1 MPPKAPAEFE
11 LRDDETLI
19 TVLRQH
25 PVTIV
30 PMLSLA
36 ALLIFSSAF
45 LLFPLFSYGPIGMA
59 VDAALFL
66 GGGYLAFR
74 KTFLWLYTFFVVTN
88 TRIVDVERKGFF
100 DRHVSE
106 FLFGKIQD
114 VSYRVRGLWQMI
126 FRCGHIFIQ
135 SYSGTATLKLRN
147 VTNPQ
152 EVQRLVS
159 RLVQEKAESASPGFV
174 DMRSSLESRLEELP
188 EKQLRAILR
197 ALPSERPRAQ
207 AAPSDGLGEV
217 FKKKKLSGDM
227 DEKSV

>member
-19 TVLRQH
+19 AVLRQH

-30 PMLSLA
+30 PMLSLS
-36 ALLIFSSAF
+36 ALLIFGSAF
-45 LLFPLFSYGPIGMA
+45 LLFPLFSYGWVGMA
-59 VDAALFL
+59 ADAALFL

-74 KTFLWLYTFFVVTN
+74 KTFLWLYTFFVVTDA
-88 TRIVDVERKGFF
+88 RIVDVERKGFF

-114 VSYRVRGLWQMI
+114 VSYRVRGLWQMF
-126 FRCGHIFIQ
+126 FRCGNIYIQ

-147 VTNPQ
+147 VMNPQ

-159 RLVQEKAESASPGFV
+159 RLVQEKAETGGSGFV
-174 DMRSSLESRLEELP
+174 DMRTSLESRLEELP
-188 EKQLRAILR
+188 EEKLRAILR
-197 ALPSERPRAQ
+197 TLEDSKQRAHLAQ
-207 AAPSDGLGEV
+207 TDGLEEI
-217 FKKKKLSGDM
+217 FKKKKLSS
-227 DEKSV
+227 DEDES